1 MVLTDPSDPSRARHR
16 PGLHCE
22 LAAIAPGADLH
33 VRSRRVT
40 TSIVRLELGSELCPS
55 PNLLGRSGWVRK
67 SSTAARYTLSAN
79 SRCEQMKA
87 NGLVPDLQPK
97 GSQKATSVHRMQ
109 HTVAKH
115 VRSVLQFSER
125 NTGLQNTTGSSWPHL
140 RTTVRSLR
148 QSAVS
153 GRASS
158 SFTSVGGNTS
168 ASRPAPSA
176 SGPPRCQA

>member
-1 MVLTDPSDPSRARHR
+1 MESRVGEDQQTGSSSRDPNPA
-16 PGLHCE
+16 
-22 LAAIAPGADLH
+22 
-33 VRSRRVT
+33 
-40 TSIVRLELGSELCPS
+40 VRLAFHARVCT
-55 PNLLGRSGWVRK
+55 GRDRIDTTALAKGERGPAPRIRHSAQLRK

-140 RTTVRSLR
+140 RTTVRSIR

-158 SFTSVGGNTS
+158 SFTSVGGNTT
-168 ASRPAPSA
+168 
-176 SGPPRCQA
+176 